1 MAPRMTA
8 QDKDRPS
15 ATPEQVALVQKL
27 FIKHSPE
34 VRGYLLVFASDPNDV
49 DDLLHSAF
57 LCVVAKAADFRPGT
71 SFVAWARAIARIEML
86 RLASD
91 RRRSPQLLSPEAIDL
106 LSDDVP
112 LFAEDQEVQQALVH
126 CLERLAPRARQAID
140 LRYQQ
145 ALLPGEIAGRMAL
158 AARSV
163 NVMLSRARAALEEC
177 MERALRRGEGEAT
190 GGGYLP
196 ADKNVRP
203 TRGDKR

>member
-1 MAPRMTA
+1 MPQSNNPRPA
-8 QDKDRPS
+8 

-34 VRGYLLVFASDPNDV
+34 VRGYLLVFASDPNDA

-71 SFVAWARAIARIEML
+71 SFVAWARAIARIELL
-86 RLASD
+86 RLTND
-91 RRRSPQLLSPEAIDL
+91 RQRAPQLLAPEVIDL

-112 LFAEDQEVQQALVH
+112 MFADDEVFQQALTG

-145 ALLPGEIAGRMAL
+145 SLQPTEIAKRMSL
-158 AARSV
+158 AVTSV
-163 NVMLSRARAALEEC
+163 NVMLSRARATIETC
-177 MERALRRGEGEAT
+177 VERAIRSSDGSQS
-190 GGGYLP
+190 
-196 ADKNVRP
+196 
-203 TRGDKR
+203 